1 MSSQFLLIAIIIRL
15 DKQKVIVGQVLEKGL
30 AKCYSTQLLFSEEQI
45 FKINV
50 NYVISQP
57 TVVQR

>member
-15 DKQKVIVGQVLEKGL
+15 DKQKVNVGQVLEKGL
-30 AKCYSTQLLFSEEQI
+30 AICYSTQLLFSEEQI
-45 FKINV
+45 SKINV